1 MQRHALQAGLPA
13 VARDRIYGITLVSQ
27 LLQRKHAL
35 ALRGGMRC
43 CCLRACSHPAQR
55 RTHPG
60 MPACLLRACAAE
72 STIHPNPYTLNPAAC
87 LPRRTPQGIRALV
100 RCYCTLLLPVF
111 FGPHYASLRSSIHI
125 VYALFLAV
133 VVRA

>member
-1 MQRHALQAGLPA
+1 M
-13 VARDRIYGITLVSQ
+13 
-27 LLQRKHAL
+27 
-35 ALRGGMRC
+35 
-43 CCLRACSHPAQR
+43 
-55 RTHPG
+55 
-60 MPACLLRACAAE
+60 
-72 STIHPNPYTLNPAAC
+72 NPFLTAC

-133 VVRA
+133 VVRAKPHIWPCKAVRALRIFFDTHMQSLDRSALSKINAGFLP

>member
-1 MQRHALQAGLPA
+1 
-13 VARDRIYGITLVSQ
+13 
-27 LLQRKHAL
+27 
-35 ALRGGMRC
+35 
-43 CCLRACSHPAQR
+43 
-55 RTHPG
+55 
-60 MPACLLRACAAE
+60 MPACLLRACAAA
-72 STIHPNPYTLNPAAC
+72 STTNPNAYTLNPTAC

-133 VVRA
+133 VVRAKPCICLFKGSPQDS